1 MSVVVQN
8 VRLALRVLAKAPGF
22 VAIAVLALALGIGA
36 NSAIFSVVN
45 ALLLR
50 PLPYAEPDRLVL
62 VTSQKQPSPVIG
74 GPLSWPRFELV
85 HRESRSFVG
94 VAAFVSDEFNM
105 TGRDGPEQLTA
116 ARVSWDF
123 LPILG
128 VRPMLGRSFTEAEDK
143 PGGDSVVL
151 LSNAFW
157 QKRFAANPAA
167 LGQHLTLDQKD
178 FTIIGVL
185 PSGFRFEHFGPEVA
199 LIAPRVFELNIA
211 TPQQVYGG
219 AGFLNFVAR
228 LRPGYSIEQA
238 QAEIDTLSAQYR
250 RDNPKMPDADP
261 ALVVHV
267 DSLRD
272 ALVANSRK
280 AVLIVFGAVAM
291 VLLIACGNV
300 AGLLLSRGIGRRREI
315 AVRLALGA
323 SRATLIGQLLT
334 ESLLL
339 SLAGGALG
347 AMLGASAARFLASFA
362 QANLPRTH
370 EIHMDGMVLVFTLVA
385 SLAATLIFG
394 LAPALE
400 LSRTDLNTVL
410 RAEGR
415 GLSSGHSSHMLRRL
429 LVVSQI
435 ALSTVLLMGAGLLL
449 RNLSQLAAR
458 PGFDSSHLLTM
469 NVELSPGRYA
479 RGTQMV
485 AFFDEVLKNV
495 RAIPG
500 VRAAAAASALP
511 VNPTRFSPALPEGQ
525 PPVPVAER
533 PVFNIQMFSPEYVE
547 AMRVPLI
554 HGREFTEHD
563 REHDPFVVMVNEALV
578 RRYWPAENPV
588 GKQVWVGRVADPM
601 RVVGVVGDVRNVG
614 LSADPQPE
622 FYLPF
627 AQRPWAEMNLL
638 VRTTGDPH
646 RWVSA
651 VRAAVLAVDRDQP
664 VTAVKSMEE
673 VLGAGAASPRFIT
686 SLLAALSVVAVL
698 LALVGIYGVIACSVA
713 ERTQEMGIRMALG
726 AERAG
731 ILRMVLGQGLGLAAT
746 GIAIGLAA
754 SFVLTRLL
762 RSLLYHV
769 SPTDPVTFVAGTL
782 LFLAVALAA
791 SFVPAKRATTVDPA
805 VALRC
810 E

>member
-1 MSVVVQN
+1 
-8 VRLALRVLAKAPGF
+8 
-22 VAIAVLALALGIGA
+22 
-36 NSAIFSVVN
+36 
-45 ALLLR
+45 
-50 PLPYAEPDRLVL
+50 
-62 VTSQKQPSPVIG
+62 
-74 GPLSWPRFELV
+74 
-85 HRESRSFVG
+85 
-94 VAAFVSDEFNM
+94 
-105 TGRDGPEQLTA
+105 
-116 ARVSWDF
+116 
-123 LPILG
+123 
-128 VRPMLGRSFTEAEDK
+128 
-143 PGGDSVVL
+143 
-151 LSNAFW
+151 
-157 QKRFAANPAA
+157 
-167 LGQHLTLDQKD
+167 
-178 FTIIGVL
+178 
-185 PSGFRFEHFGPEVA
+185 
-199 LIAPRVFELNIA
+199 
-211 TPQQVYGG
+211 
-219 AGFLNFVAR
+219 
-228 LRPGYSIEQA
+228 
-238 QAEIDTLSAQYR
+238 
-250 RDNPKMPDADP
+250 
-261 ALVVHV
+261 
-267 DSLRD
+267 
-272 ALVANSRK
+272 
-280 AVLIVFGAVAM
+280 
-291 VLLIACGNV
+291 
-300 AGLLLSRGIGRRREI
+300 
-315 AVRLALGA
+315 
-323 SRATLIGQLLT
+323 
-334 ESLLL
+334 
-339 SLAGGALG
+339 
-347 AMLGASAARFLASFA
+347 
-362 QANLPRTH
+362 
-370 EIHMDGMVLVFTLVA
+370 
-385 SLAATLIFG
+385 
-394 LAPALE
+394 
-400 LSRTDLNTVL
+400 
-410 RAEGR
+410 
-415 GLSSGHSSHMLRRL
+415 
-429 LVVSQI
+429 
-435 ALSTVLLMGAGLLL
+435 
-449 RNLSQLAAR
+449 
-458 PGFDSSHLLTM
+458 
-469 NVELSPGRYA
+469 
-479 RGTQMV
+479 MV
-485 AFFDEVLKNV
+485 AFFDEVLKHV
-495 RAIPG
+495 RAMPG